1 MDSKKFFGK
10 IREIIREEIDYALDK
25 KLNSNANKN
34 MSEDRNRE
42 LDLINRSK
50 NIKPV
55 VSSKSSSN
63 YTSIQD
69 LLEETRRSIT
79 ENYEDLNELRFTSS
93 DVDSYNTIVP
103 NGMDSSE
110 IPSEVA
116 NALNRNY
123 SELLKKIDEKS
134 RR

>member
-25 KLNSNANKN
+25 KLNSNLNKKISDN
-34 MSEDRNRE
+34 SNNT
-42 LDLINRSK
+42 LNTINQNKKIKTESVSK
-50 NIKPV
+50 P
-55 VSSKSSSN
+55 SSN
-63 YTSIQD
+63 YASIQE
-69 LLEETRRSIT
+69 LLDETRKTIS
-79 ENYEDLNELRFTSS
+79 ENYDSFDELRFSS
-93 DVDSYNTIVP
+93 NDVDSYNTIVP
-103 NGMDSSE
+103 NGVNASD

-123 SELLKKIDEKS
+123 SELLKKMDEKN

>member
-10 IREIIREEIDYALDK
+10 IREIIREEIDYALDR
-25 KLNSNANKN
+25 KLNSNVNKKI
-34 MSEDRNRE
+34 SEERNRE
-42 LDLINRSK
+42 LDLINQSK
-50 NIKPV
+50 KIKSVTPN
-55 VSSKSSSN
+55 KTSSN

-79 ENYEDLNELRFTSS
+79 ENYDDLNELRFTSS

-103 NGMDSSE
+103 NGIDSSD

>member
-25 KLNSNANKN
+25 KLNSNLNKKISDN
-34 MSEDRNRE
+34 SNNT
-42 LDLINRSK
+42 LNTINQNKKIKTESVSK
-50 NIKPV
+50 PN
-55 VSSKSSSN
+55 SN
-63 YTSIQD
+63 YASIQE
-69 LLEETRRSIT
+69 LLDETRKTIS
-79 ENYEDLNELRFTSS
+79 ENYDSFDELRFSS
-93 DVDSYNTIVP
+93 NDVDSYNTIVP
-103 NGMDSSE
+103 NGVNASD

-123 SELLKKIDEKS
+123 SELLKKMDEKN

>member
-25 KLNSNANKN
+25 KLNSSASKKISENSGNSLNSTNQNK
-34 MSEDRNRE
+34 
-42 LDLINRSK
+42 K
-50 NIKPV
+50 IKTESFNKPN
-55 VSSKSSSN
+55 SN
-63 YTSIQD
+63 YASIQD
-69 LLEETRRSIT
+69 LLDETRRTIS
-79 ENYEDLNELRFTSS
+79 ENYDTFDELKFTSN

-103 NGMDSSE
+103 NGVNPSD
-110 IPSEVA
+110 IPSDVA

-123 SELLKKIDEKS
+123 SELLKKMDEKT

>member
-25 KLNSNANKN
+25 KLNSNANKKI
-34 MSEDRNRE
+34 SEERNRE
-42 LDLINRSK
+42 LDIINQSK
-50 NIKPV
+50 KIKANTSNKVP
-55 VSSKSSSN
+55 SN
-63 YTSIQD
+63 YASIQD